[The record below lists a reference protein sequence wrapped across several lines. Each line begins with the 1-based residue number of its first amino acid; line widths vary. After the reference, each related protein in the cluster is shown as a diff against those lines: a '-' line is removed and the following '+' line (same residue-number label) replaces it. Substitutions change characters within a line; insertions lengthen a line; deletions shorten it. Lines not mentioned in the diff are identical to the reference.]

1 MYGFVYSKLHRS
13 YVLIWL
19 FAWIIY
25 VLRFLFDLLSII
37 YDRNNILQSIGWY
50 SGLICS
56 ILILY
61 GVKVFLKKK
70 IETYWVVSFF
80 CTVAFDLY
88 CLLSDN
94 FREISSVFLLFY
106 IGLVQFCAGI
116 SLVKTKNLRGARFFA
131 AIPLMLWGLHKLDY
145 PFLRYM
151 PWRNLWGT
159 LIGSLFGILSAV
171 GILIIA
177 LEEVARLAR
186 QDEVRYK
193 RLIEN
198 AKDTVI
204 LSDINGNIID
214 VNQAACEVLGYTRD
228 ELCRLTIPDIDDNV
242 TKEDFATL
250 WSMVSLEGTRSF
262 EAIHRKKDGSSFDVE
277 IKVCRFEEAGISYL
291 LGIVRDITKRKQHEC
306 ELALHE
312 KRLTS
317 LIHILQSDVTSV
329 QKFLDAALEEAI
341 DFTSSEIGYI
351 YHYNDEKCE
360 FVLNSW
366 SKSAMQLC
374 KVQKPQTCYA
384 LSEVGAWGEAVR
396 QGKPIILNE
405 FQKDHPW
412 KKGYPDGHVQIDSFM
427 TIPIFKNGRINS
439 VIGLANK
446 NAGYNKTD
454 IYHVTL
460 LMDSVINAVDR
471 QRSELILKDKDA
483 QLKSLSDNLPN
494 GLVYRLDTGTDGSQR
509 SFSYI
514 SAGIKKL
521 HNLTANDVLENPE
534 LLYSQIIPEDRILVQ
549 QCEEESLASMGD
561 FKVQVRMRI
570 PSGEVRWR
578 LLASAPRVLP
588 NGHIVWDGIE
598 IDIDD
603 LFKSKEAAEA
613 ASKAKSEF
621 LANMSHEIRTPLSGI
636 LGMLQLMVGTPLDG
650 EQKEYILA
658 AMRSSHRLTRLLS
671 DILDLSKIEAGKMA
685 LHEEEFEIAGQRD
698 TILDLFTMEAKEKGI
713 VLDFSIDERTPS
725 LLIGDKSRLQQILF
739 NLIGNAIKFTDAGR
753 VQVEVMPLGLQHG
766 ALRVLFIVHDTGIG
780 IADDLLRVVFEP
792 FTQAESSYTRRFQG
806 AGLGLSIVRKLIG
819 MMHGELTIDS
829 TEGLGTTVYCSLPF
843 KLPTSRRRTHEKH
856 VEKAGGLRHQP
867 VRILFAED
875 DVVNLMAGKR
885 LLEKSGYTVG
895 TAMDGQEALA
905 KLSDKEFDLIIMD
918 IQMPGMNGV
927 AATKAIREGRA
938 GQDKVNIPIIAMTA
952 YSMSGDREKFLA
964 AGMDDYISKPVS
976 MAELH
981 AVINKVIGGK
991 NRYTR
996 A

>member
-1 MYGFVYSKLHRS
+1 MTDKRDVAHDLFLLLLNLSQFSDRKLVIRVFTEAVGALWPALSLS
-13 YVLIWL
+13 YVAVTPPDIPTALNLDTVKNNYGAFMIEGE
-19 FAWIIY
+19 ID
-25 VLRFLFDLLSII
+25 VLPPQEQKLLSNAVSLLALLLE
-37 YDRNNILQSIGWY
+37 RLEQQQQLQNS
-50 SGLICS
+50 
-56 ILILY
+56 
-61 GVKVFLKKK
+61 K
-70 IETYWVVSFF
+70 
-80 CTVAFDLY
+80 
-88 CLLSDN
+88 
-94 FREISSVFLLFY
+94 
-106 IGLVQFCAGI
+106 Q
-116 SLVKTKNLRGARFFA
+116 
-131 AIPLMLWGLHKLDY
+131 MLE
-145 PFLRYM
+145 
-151 PWRNLWGT
+151 N
-159 LIGSLFGILSAV
+159 
-171 GILIIA
+171 
-177 LEEVARLAR
+177 EVAVRTKELSIR
-186 QDEVRYK
+186 NRELENEVVHRILVEETLQKSEKQLSFVLEGSQLGFWDWNLKTDEVR
-193 RLIEN
+193 RNERWALM
-198 AKDTVI
+198 
-204 LSDINGNIID
+204 
-214 VNQAACEVLGYTRD
+214 LGYTLD
-228 ELCRLTIPDIDDNV
+228 DIEFTTKQWSDFVHPDDIDHAWRAIRDN
-242 TKEDFATL
+242 
-250 WSMVSLEGTRSF
+250 LEGRSALYRA
-262 EAIHRKKDGSSFDVE
+262 EYRMRTKDGTYRWILDQAKVVE
-277 IKVCRFEEAGISYL
+277 RDAAGRPLRMS
-291 LGIVRDITKRKQHEC
+291 GTHTDITERKQAE
-306 ELALHE
+306 A
-312 KRLTS
+312 RLRR
-317 LIHILQSDVTSV
+317 
-329 QKFLDAALEEAI
+329 
-341 DFTSSEIGYI
+341 
-351 YHYNDEKCE
+351 
-360 FVLNSW
+360 
-366 SKSAMQLC
+366 KSAINKAQADIASALTRPESSI
-374 KVQKPQTCYA
+374 VS
-384 LSEVGAWGEAVR
+384 LSEVVHRCALKITESAYGLVSSIDPKTQGCVGSSRSGVR
-396 QGKPIILNE
+396 QTEMCLVGLDSRICFPKDPAVFAGFWGGLNRNQP
-405 FQKDHPW
+405 FYTNSPDS
-412 KKGYPDGHVQIDSFM
+412 YPASSGLPPGH
-427 TIPIFKNGRINS
+427 IPIKRFMVVPAVYQGELLGEIA
-439 VIGLANK
+439 LANSK
-446 NAGYNKTD
+446 RDYTEEDLA
-454 IYHVTL
+454 
-460 LMDSVINAVDR
+460 AV
-471 QRSELILKDKDA
+471 QVFA
-483 QLKSLSDNLPN
+483 NLFAVA
-494 GLVYRLDTGTDGSQR
+494 VYRMR
-509 SFSYI
+509 AI
-514 SAGIKKL
+514 
-521 HNLTANDVLENPE
+521 EE
-534 LLYSQIIPEDRILVQ
+534 LLKAKDS
-549 QCEEESLASMGD
+549 
-561 FKVQVRMRI
+561 
-570 PSGEVRWR
+570 
-578 LLASAPRVLP
+578 
-588 NGHIVWDGIE
+588 
-598 IDIDD
+598 
-603 LFKSKEAAEA
+603 AEA

-636 LGMLQLMVGTPLDG
+636 LGMLQLMVGSPLDG

-964 AGMDDYISKPVS
+964 AGMEDYISKPVS